1 MGKKIRGHK
10 LKKAVQREFGRRT
23 VASDNRCCC
32 EMMLMLGDHSASF
45 PVRTHPVAEEEAA
58 ADEDEPV
65 LASKYL
71 LLTYQCSQVS
81 K

>member
-1 MGKKIRGHK
+1 
-10 LKKAVQREFGRRT
+10 
-23 VASDNRCCC
+23 
-32 EMMLMLGDHSASF
+32 MMLMLGDHSASF

-71 LLTYQCSQVS
+71 LTYLPVLADRPLICLPHKTWLVRFV
-81 K
+81 